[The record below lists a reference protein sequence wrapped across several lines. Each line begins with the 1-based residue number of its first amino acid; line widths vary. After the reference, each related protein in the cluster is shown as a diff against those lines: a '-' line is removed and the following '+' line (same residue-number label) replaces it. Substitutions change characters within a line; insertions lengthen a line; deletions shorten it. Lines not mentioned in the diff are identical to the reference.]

1 MRGRIPAVTR
11 AGKRM
16 QPPLTERFARLREL
30 CAALDA
36 ARPDDFAAITLHAEA
51 LSHEA
56 GLVAADAAEA
66 ARLRGL
72 DRRGRRGRRPPTR
85 PPVPRRPRSR
95 GRDLLAGGDPR
106 AAA

>member
-30 CAALDA
+30 CDALDA
-36 ARPDDFAAITLHAEA
+36 ARPDDFAAITLRAEA

-66 ARLRGL
+66 ARAGRPTLRL
-72 DRRGRRGRRPPTR
+72 TKPPL
-85 PPVPRRPRSR
+85 RSEDT
-95 GRDLLAGGDPR
+95 GEPSA
-106 AAA
+106 